1 MIILQEMGIKDVD
14 ILFEHTR
21 RLRGSATTKNSP
33 HNEPDGKHTSVSDTE
48 FEWLRESRNSR
59 QDRKNSTKYINT
71 RPTVETD
78 DEESDG
84 PYFTR
89 SRTFEGPSLTRSRS
103 HSD

>member
-48 FEWLRESRNSR
+48 FDWLRESRNSR
-59 QDRKNSTKYINT
+59 QDRKT

>member
-48 FEWLRESRNSR
+48 FDWIRESRNSR
-59 QDRKNSTKYINT
+59 QDRKT